1 MFGLP
6 VHTEVGTQLPKKSI
20 YAKFAMNSSEK
31 DKFDADISRIVIA
44 NAVGSQHLPE
54 GEKVKSFYVLAV
66 QLKHKEYDPKN
77 IVSLVKLINQNIL
90 LALTYES
97 EVQLAVYCT
106 RLVTSNW
113 QSTEEVSIPLNGLN
127 LDAVWDN
134 IVASIGDIMITDG
147 KSVAEQIVE
156 DDAHAKLMKQ
166 IEQLEQKARTEKQPR
181 KKLELFEKLKEL
193 KKRL

>member
-6 VHTEVGTQLPKKSI
+6 AHTEVGTQLPKKSI

-31 DKFDADISRIVIA
+31 EKFDADISRIVIA
-44 NAVGSQHLPE
+44 NAVDGRHLAE
-54 GEKVKSFYVLAV
+54 GEKIKSFYVLAV
-66 QLKHKEYDPKN
+66 QLKDKEYDPKN
-77 IVSLVKLINQNIL
+77 IVALVKLINQNIL
-90 LALTYES
+90 FALTYES

-113 QSTEEVSIPLNGLN
+113 QPTEEVSIPLNGLN

-134 IVASIGDIMITDG
+134 IVALIGDITIAEG
-147 KSVAEQIVE
+147 KSVSEQIAE
-156 DDAHAKLMKQ
+156 DDAYAKLMKQ
-166 IEQLEQKARTEKQPR
+166 IEQLEKKTRTEKQPR

>member
-6 VHTEVGTQLPKKSI
+6 AHTEIGTQLPKKSI
-20 YAKFAMNSSEK
+20 YAKFAMNTAEK
-31 DKFDADISRIVIA
+31 ENFDADISRIVIA
-44 NAVGSQHLPE
+44 NAVDGRHLAE
-54 GEKVKSFYVLAV
+54 GENVKSFYVLAV

-90 LALTYES
+90 FALTYEN

-113 QSTEEVSIPLNGLN
+113 QSIDDVIVPLSGLN

-134 IVASIGDIMITDG
+134 IVASIGDITIAEG

-193 KKRL
+193 KNRL

>member
-44 NAVGSQHLPE
+44 NAVDGRHVAE

-90 LALTYES
+90 FALTYES

-113 QSTEEVSIPLNGLN
+113 QPTEEVSIPLNGLN

>member
-6 VHTEVGTQLPKKSI
+6 ANTEVGTQLPKKSI

-44 NAVGSQHLPE
+44 NAVDGRHVAE

-90 LALTYES
+90 FALTYES

-113 QSTEEVSIPLNGLN
+113 QPTEEVSIPLNGLN
-127 LDAVWDN
+127 LDAVWEN
-134 IVASIGDIMITDG
+134 IVASIGEIMITDG

>member
-6 VHTEVGTQLPKKSI
+6 THTEVGTQLPKKSI
-20 YAKFAMNSSEK
+20 YAKFTMNSAEK
-31 DKFDADISRIVIA
+31 EKFDADISRIVIA
-44 NAVGSQHLPE
+44 NAVDGRHLAE
-54 GEKVKSFYVLAV
+54 GEKVRSFYVLAV
-66 QLKHKEYDPKN
+66 QLKRKDYDPKN

-90 LALTYES
+90 FALTYEN

-106 RLVTSNW
+106 RLVTSDW
-113 QSTEEVSIPLNGLN
+113 QSIDNVAVPLRGLN
-127 LDAVWDN
+127 LDAVWEN
-134 IVASIGDIMITDG
+134 IVASIGDITIVEG

>member
-31 DKFDADISRIVIA
+31 EKFDADISRIVIA
-44 NAVGSQHLPE
+44 NAVDGRHLAE

-66 QLKHKEYDPKN
+66 QLKRKEYAPKN

-90 LALTYES
+90 FALTYEG

-106 RLVTSNW
+106 RLVTSDW
-113 QSTEEVSIPLNGLN
+113 QSIDNVTVPLRGLN
-127 LDAVWDN
+127 LDAVWEN
-134 IVASIGDIMITDG
+134 IVASIGDITIAEG
-147 KSVAEQIVE
+147 KSVAEQIAE

>member
-6 VHTEVGTQLPKKSI
+6 THTEVGTQLPKKSI
-20 YAKFAMNSSEK
+20 YAKFAMNTAEK
-31 DKFDADISRIVIA
+31 EKFDADISRIVIA
-44 NAVGSQHLPE
+44 NAVDGRHVAE

-66 QLKHKEYDPKN
+66 QLKRKEYDPKN

-90 LALTYES
+90 FALTYEN
-97 EVQLAVYCT
+97 EVQLAVYRT

-113 QSTEEVSIPLNGLN
+113 RPIDDVIIPLNGLN
-127 LDAVWDN
+127 LDTVWDN
-134 IVASIGDIMITDG
+134 IVATIGGITIAEG
-147 KSVAEQIVE
+147 KSVTEQIVE

-166 IEQLEQKARTEKQPR
+166 IEQLEQKARAEKQPR

-193 KKRL
+193 KKKI

>member
-44 NAVGSQHLPE
+44 NAVDGRHVSE

-90 LALTYES
+90 FALTYES

-113 QSTEEVSIPLNGLN
+113 QPTVEVSIPLNGLN

>member
-6 VHTEVGTQLPKKSI
+6 AHTEFGTQLPKKSI
-20 YAKFAMNSSEK
+20 YAKFAMNTAEK
-31 DKFDADISRIVIA
+31 EKFDADISRIVIA
-44 NAVGSQHLPE
+44 NAIDGRHLAE
-54 GEKVKSFYVLAV
+54 GEKVKSFYVLSV

-90 LALTYES
+90 FALTYEC

-113 QSTEEVSIPLNGLN
+113 RPIDDVIIPLNGLN
-127 LDAVWDN
+127 LDTVWDN
-134 IVASIGDIMITDG
+134 IVATTGDITITEG
-147 KSVAEQIVE
+147 KSVAEQIAE
-156 DDAHAKLMKQ
+156 DDAHSKLMKQ

-193 KKRL
+193 KKKI

>member
-6 VHTEVGTQLPKKSI
+6 THTEVGTQLPKKSI
-20 YAKFAMNSSEK
+20 YAKFAMNTAEK
-31 DKFDADISRIVIA
+31 EKFDADISRIVIA
-44 NAVGSQHLPE
+44 NAVDGRHVAE

-90 LALTYES
+90 FALTYES

-113 QSTEEVSIPLNGLN
+113 QPTEEVSIPLNGLN
-127 LDAVWDN
+127 LDAVWEN
-134 IVASIGDIMITDG
+134 IVASIGEIMITDG

-166 IEQLEQKARTEKQPR
+166 IEQLEHKVRTEKQPR